1 MKFTINRETPAQKFG
16 YMIIAAD
23 KRGEIKGSLPPRPA
37 RKGGD
42 LTNAEYAAKHG
53 ITKRQASI
61 QRRGY

>member
-16 YMIIAAD
+16 YMVIDPD
-23 KRGEIKGSLPPRPA
+23 KRGTITGKLPPLAA

-53 ITKRQASI
+53 ISRRQASR
-61 QRRGY
+61 QRKG